1 MAFRLSELHPA
12 LVHYPITLLPLAIGA
27 DTAGVLTNDR
37 ALLRAGKWCIA
48 AAAVSAGI
56 TGLAGLI
63 AQEEVNAEPEAM
75 KIMQTHRTLNIG
87 ALAVMTGLAIV
98 RSRTRRPGIGY
109 LLTGLATIA
118 TVGVSAYL
126 GGKMVYDHGVG
137 VKKAGGIY
145 GENPALRDVR
155 RAASAAAKDL
165 RAGIAHTAKEMAKG
179 DILPAVGG
187 HRER

>member
-1 MAFRLSELHPA
+1 MAFRLSEIHPA
-12 LVHYPITLLPLAIGA
+12 IVHFPITLLPLAIGA
-27 DTAGVLTNDR
+27 DTVGVLTNDR
-37 ALLRAGKWCIA
+37 GVLRVGKWCIG
-48 AAAVSAGI
+48 AAAVSAGLA
-56 TGLAGLI
+56 GLAGLI

-75 KIMQTHRTLNIG
+75 KIMQTHRTLNVG
-87 ALAVMTGLAIV
+87 ALAVMTGLAV
-98 RSRTRRPGIGY
+98 ARSKMRRPGLGY

-155 RAASAAAKDL
+155 RAATTAAKDL
-165 RAGIAHTAKEMAKG
+165 RAGIVHTAKEMAKG
-179 DILPAVGG
+179 DILPVVGER
-187 HRER
+187 RER